1 MAHYDIAAKVLLEHY
16 GPALLQHYLGYEVV
30 GSDTV
35 EELPQ
40 ETTSVRRS
48 DYPLLVTDRAGVQR
62 LVVLEVQTHWA
73 AEVPVR
79 LLEYRCRHW
88 LHLHDRGRELPVV
101 TCVLLLRPS
110 AAAAGRFRD
119 DEVDYHFHLLKIYEE
134 QAAAVLAQG
143 EVWQLPFVPL
153 MQGGVAL
160 TPLAEEQIVASALPR
175 QDKADVLMAMSVLA
189 HAVSE
194 SLARD
199 LYTRRRDLMLDA
211 TVLEWFRED
220 FIKEGEKRGL
230 ELGRQEGVKE
240 GVQQGEV
247 LATRNTLL
255 LFLVGRFGD
264 PALSLREPLQ
274 KIDDRTFLGLLV
286 QRAATVAS
294 LDEFRQLLG

>member
-1 MAHYDIAAKVLLEHY
+1 MKP
-16 GPALLQHYLGYEVV
+16 GQTQQPGTC
-30 GSDTV
+30 S
-35 EELPQ
+35 
-40 ETTSVRRS
+40 SVRASACERS
-48 DYPLLVTDRAGVQR
+48 PSALM
-62 LVVLEVQTHWA
+62 
-73 AEVPVR
+73 
-79 LLEYRCRHW
+79 
-88 LHLHDRGRELPVV
+88 
-101 TCVLLLRPS
+101 RPPATPTS